1 MNLVDII
8 GESMDKLVDNKMINK
23 IEKLLQEARTH
34 VAVEVNNTLLR
45 TYMEIGKLLVEDIN
59 LHENEENYQNKTI
72 SMLSKELTRKFG
84 KGFSRANIWNMIT
97 FYKEY
102 GSVQTV
108 SERLSWSHY
117 CELLSISD
125 KAKRHFYE
133 IECANSRWS
142 VRELRRQIASSLFER
157 LLLSDGKANKQ
168 KVLELSLKGNEIV
181 KPQDIVK
188 DPYVFEFLGI
198 PENKPMME
206 SDLEEALVR
215 QIEKFLLELGK
226 GFMFVGTQ
234 QRVTFGNVHYYVDMV
249 FYNKIL
255 KSYVLIELKTI
266 KLMPEAVGQLNMYL
280 NYYAAEVNDE
290 DDNPPIG
297 LILCTDKGNVDMQ
310 YALGGLSNNIFASKY
325 VTYMPDKEQLIAQV
339 EAVLSLKD
347 KEKK

>member
-1 MNLVDII
+1 MNLLEDIQKKTDIIGVVKLVDII

-133 IECANSRWS
+133 IESIKNDWS
-142 VRELRRQIASSLFER
+142 
-157 LLLSDGKANKQ
+157 LS
-168 KVLELSLKGNEIV
+168 
-181 KPQDIVK
+181 
-188 DPYVFEFLGI
+188 
-198 PENKPMME
+198 
-206 SDLEEALVR
+206 
-215 QIEKFLLELGK
+215 
-226 GFMFVGTQ
+226 
-234 QRVTFGNVHYYVDMV
+234 
-249 FYNKIL
+249 
-255 KSYVLIELKTI
+255 ELKR
-266 KLMPEAVGQLNMYL
+266 
-280 NYYAAEVNDE
+280 
-290 DDNPPIG
+290 
-297 LILCTDKGNVDMQ
+297 Q
-310 YALGGLSNNIFASKY
+310 YI
-325 VTYMPDKEQLIAQV
+325 T
-339 EAVLSLKD
+339 
-347 KEKK
+347 

>member
-1 MNLVDII
+1 MNQLMNN
-8 GESMDKLVDNKMINK
+8 GMIQE
-23 IEKLLQEARTH
+23 IENILLNARNH
-34 VAVEVNNTLLR
+34 VSVEVNHTLLK
-45 TYMEIGKLLVEDIN
+45 TYMEIGRIIVEDAVSHN
-59 LHENEENYQNKTI
+59 SDNDYESKTI
-72 SMLSKELTRKFG
+72 SYLSKELTKKFG
-84 KGFSRANIWNMIT
+84 RGFSRANIWNMIT

-102 GSVQTV
+102 GSVQTL

-125 KAKRHFYE
+125 KDKRHFYE
-133 IECANSRWS
+133 IECINAKWS
-142 VRELRRQIASSLFER
+142 VRELRRQISSSLFER
-157 LLLSDGKANKQ
+157 LLLSNGDANKQ
-168 KVLELSLKGNEIV
+168 KVLDLALKGNEIAN
-181 KPQDIVK
+181 PQDIVK
-188 DPYVFEFLGI
+188 DPYVFEFLGL
-198 PENKPMME
+198 PEDKPMME

-297 LILCTDKGNVDMQ
+297 LILCTDKGNVDMVRQ
-310 YALGGLSNNIFASKY
+310 FG
-325 VTYMPDKEQLIAQV
+325 
-339 EAVLSLKD
+339 AVDLVG
-347 KEKK
+347 